1 MNIAG
6 FDHYHNK
13 LRKSADLTLFK
24 LCSSKYRA
32 IKGLNLKAR
41 ANLKKKLFLKQ
52 CELVIKKLG
61 IGVNYALSGFVNCCQ
76 RNSYLGKIN
85 I

>member
-41 ANLKKKLFLKQ
+41 ANLKKNF
-52 CELVIKKLG
+52 
-61 IGVNYALSGFVNCCQ
+61 F
-76 RNSYLGKIN
+76 
-85 I
+85 